1 MANDTSKRGRDD
13 LGPAFG
19 RGRNRAALAGN
30 RTPASTTAGK
40 LSRNARPLISVFGSS
55 RAREGDELYSEAL
68 WMGRLLGKSGFDVV
82 TGGYA
87 GVMEAVSRGAHEAGA
102 HVMGITM
109 KSFGETVNPYVLD
122 EITVRDFYARLR
134 RLVDRV
140 DGYVV
145 MRGGMGTLAE
155 LTFTWQKL
163 WLKMLPARPCILVGR
178 RWQRML
184 DNWLENLIVEP
195 SDYNCLTIAE
205 TPERACAI
213 LCAYFSRQTAAAS
226 AGK

>member
-1 MANDTSKRGRDD
+1 MANNSSKRGASEI
-13 LGPAFG
+13 GKASG
-19 RGRNRAALAGN
+19 RSRNRAAIAGS
-30 RTPASTTAGK
+30 RGSADDTAGK
-40 LSRNARPLISVFGSS
+40 LIGNDRPLISVFGSS
-55 RAREGDELYSEAL
+55 RAREGDELYTEAL

-87 GVMEAVSRGAHEAGA
+87 GVMEAVSRGAHETGA
-102 HVMGITM
+102 HVKGITL

-122 EITVRDFYARLR
+122 EITVPDFHARLR
-134 RLVDRV
+134 RLVDLV

-178 RWQRML
+178 RWQRVL
-184 DNWLENLIVEP
+184 DSWLRNLTVET
-195 SDYNCLTIAE
+195 SDYKCLTVAE

-213 LCAYFSRQTAAAS
+213 LNAHFGRENAS
-226 AGK
+226 AIK

>member
-1 MANDTSKRGRDD
+1 MANDDSKRSSNSSK
-13 LGPAFG
+13 PAPG

-30 RTPASTTAGK
+30 RTPAGVAARRAG
-40 LSRNARPLISVFGSS
+40 RNGRPLITVFGSS
-55 RAREGDELYSEAL
+55 RAREGDELYAQAL
-68 WMGRLLGKSGFDVV
+68 WMGRLLGQSGFDVV

-87 GVMEAVSRGAHEAGA
+87 GVMEAASRGAHEAGA

-122 EITVRDFYARLR
+122 EVAVGDFYARLR
-134 RLVDRV
+134 RLVDRA

-163 WLKMLPARPCILVGR
+163 WLKMLPARPCVLVGR
-178 RWQRML
+178 RWRRVL
-184 DNWLENLIVEP
+184 DSWLEHLIVDRT
-195 SDYNCLTIAE
+195 DYNCLTIVDS
-205 TPERACAI
+205 PEQACAI
-213 LCAYFSRQTAAAS
+213 LRAHFGPQTTASS

>member
-1 MANDTSKRGRDD
+1 MANDSRKRGGNE
-13 LGPAFG
+13 LEPALG

-30 RTPASTTAGK
+30 PSPAGTAAGK
-40 LSRNARPLISVFGSS
+40 LSSNARPLISVFGGS
-55 RAREGDELYSEAL
+55 RAREGDELYAEAL

-102 HVMGITM
+102 HVKGITM

-163 WLKMLPARPCILVGR
+163 WLKMLPARPCVLVGR
-178 RWQRML
+178 RWRRVL
-184 DNWLENLIVEP
+184 DSWIENLVVDP
-195 SDYNCLTIAE
+195 SDYNCLTVAE
-205 TPERACAI
+205 TPERACAM
-213 LCAYFSRQTAAAS
+213 LRAYFSRQTAAAS
-226 AGK
+226 AVK